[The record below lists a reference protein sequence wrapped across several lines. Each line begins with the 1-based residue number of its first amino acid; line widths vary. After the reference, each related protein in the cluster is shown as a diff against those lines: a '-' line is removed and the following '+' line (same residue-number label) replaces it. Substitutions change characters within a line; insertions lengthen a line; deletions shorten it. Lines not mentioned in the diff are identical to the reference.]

1 MTKVNEVLKKR
12 IDIHTSTPSNG
23 LLEFQSAVQGG
34 YVVDIT
40 NRGGVARRGLH
51 IFLELIKA
59 TPLEEVAVEEV
70 AVEEVV
76 VEEVVVEEVVVEEVV
91 VDAPKEIPAPT
102 TPKRNTAKK
111 PTTEGA
117 KDGYGIG

>member
-12 IDIHTSTPSNG
+12 IDIHTSSPNDG

-59 TPLEEVAVEEV
+59 TPLEVTP
-70 AVEEVV
+70 
-76 VEEVVVEEVVVEEVV
+76 
-91 VDAPKEIPAPT
+91 VDAPKEAPAPT

-111 PTTEGA
+111 PTTEDVKEDA
-117 KDGYGIG
+117 K

>member
-1 MTKVNEVLKKR
+1 MLKKR
-12 IDIHTSTPSNG
+12 IDIHTSAPSNG

-59 TPLEEVAVEEV
+59 TPLEVTPVVEEVAVEEV
-70 AVEEVV
+70 AVE
-76 VEEVVVEEVVVEEVV
+76 
-91 VDAPKEIPAPT
+91 APKEIPAPT

-111 PTTEGA
+111 STTEDVKEDA
-117 KDGYGIG
+117 K

>member
-1 MTKVNEVLKKR
+1 MLKKR
-12 IDIHTSTPSNG
+12 IDIHTSAPSNG

-59 TPLEEVAVEEV
+59 TPLEVTPLEVTPVVEEV
-70 AVEEVV
+70 A
-76 VEEVVVEEVVVEEVV
+76 
-91 VDAPKEIPAPT
+91 VDAPKEIPEPT

-111 PTTEGA
+111 STTEDVKEDA
-117 KDGYGIG
+117 K

>member
-1 MTKVNEVLKKR
+1 MLKKR
-12 IDIHTSTPSNG
+12 IDIHTSSPNNG

-59 TPLEEVAVEEV
+59 TPLEVTPVVEEV
-70 AVEEVV
+70 A
-76 VEEVVVEEVVVEEVV
+76 

-102 TPKRNTAKK
+102 TPKRSTTKK
-111 PTTEGA
+111 STTDDVE
-117 KDGYGIG
+117 

>member
-12 IDIHTSTPSNG
+12 INVHTSAPSNG

-59 TPLEEVAVEEV
+59 TPLEVTPVVEEV
-70 AVEEVV
+70 A
-76 VEEVVVEEVVVEEVV
+76 

-111 PTTEGA
+111 STTEDA
-117 KDGYGIG
+117 KEDAK

>member
-70 AVEEVV
+70 V

>member
-1 MTKVNEVLKKR
+1 MLKKR
-12 IDIHTSTPSNG
+12 IDIHTSAPSNG

-59 TPLEEVAVEEV
+59 TPLEVTPLEVTPLEVTPLEVTPVVEEV
-70 AVEEVV
+70 A
-76 VEEVVVEEVVVEEVV
+76 

>member
-1 MTKVNEVLKKR
+1 MTEVNKVNKVLKKR
-12 IDIHTSTPSNG
+12 IDIHTSSPNNG
-23 LLEFQSAVQGG
+23 LLEFQSAVQDG

-59 TPLEEVAVEEV
+59 TPLEATPVVEEV
-70 AVEEVV
+70 AVEEV
-76 VEEVVVEEVVVEEVV
+76 
-91 VDAPKEIPAPT
+91 AAPT

-111 PTTEGA
+111 STTEDVKEDA
-117 KDGYGIG
+117 K

>member
-12 IDIHTSTPSNG
+12 IDIHTSAPSNG
-23 LLEFQSAVQGG
+23 LLEFQSAVQDG

-59 TPLEEVAVEEV
+59 TPLEVTPVVEEV
-70 AVEEVV
+70 AVEEVA
-76 VEEVVVEEVVVEEVV
+76 

-111 PTTEGA
+111 STTEDV

>member
-1 MTKVNEVLKKR
+1 MTEVNKVNKVLKKR
-12 IDIHTSTPSNG
+12 IDIHTSSPNNG

-59 TPLEEVAVEEV
+59 TPLEVTPVVEEVTPVVEEV
-70 AVEEVV
+70 AVN
-76 VEEVVVEEVVVEEVV
+76 
-91 VDAPKEIPAPT
+91 APKEVPAPT

-111 PTTEGA
+111 STTEDVKEDA
-117 KDGYGIG
+117 K

>member
-1 MTKVNEVLKKR
+1 MLKKR
-12 IDIHTSTPSNG
+12 IDIHTSSPNNG

-40 NRGGVARRGLH
+40 NRGGVTRRGLH

-59 TPLEEVAVEEV
+59 TPLETKE
-70 AVEEVV
+70 
-76 VEEVVVEEVVVEEVV
+76 EEVV
-91 VDAPKEIPAPT
+91 VDAPKEAPTQT

-111 PTTEGA
+111 PTTEDTKEDA
-117 KDGYGIG
+117 K

>member
-12 IDIHTSTPSNG
+12 IDIHTSSPSNG

-59 TPLEEVAVEEV
+59 TPVETK
-70 AVEEVV
+70 
-76 VEEVVVEEVVVEEVV
+76 EEVV
-91 VDAPKEIPAPT
+91 VDVPKEAPT
-102 TPKRNTAKK
+102 RNTAKK
-111 PTTEGA
+111 STTEDVKEDA
-117 KDGYGIG
+117 K

>member
-1 MTKVNEVLKKR
+1 MLKKR
-12 IDIHTSTPSNG
+12 IDIHTLSPNNG

-40 NRGGVARRGLH
+40 NRGGVARRGLR

-59 TPLEEVAVEEV
+59 TPLEVTPVVEEV
-70 AVEEVV
+70 AVEEVA
-76 VEEVVVEEVVVEEVV
+76 

-111 PTTEGA
+111 STTEDVKEDA
-117 KDGYGIG
+117 K

>member
-1 MTKVNEVLKKR
+1 MLKKR
-12 IDIHTSTPSNG
+12 IDIHTSSPNNG

-51 IFLELIKA
+51 IFLEMIKA
-59 TPLEEVAVEEV
+59 TPVETKEEEEVDVKVFNDALNKLQDESLITDEV
-70 AVEEVV
+70 HK
-76 VEEVVVEEVVVEEVV
+76 
-91 VDAPKEIPAPT
+91 DNIKPT

-111 PTTEGA
+111 STTEDVKEDA
-117 KDGYGIG
+117 K

>member
-1 MTKVNEVLKKR
+1 MLKKR
-12 IDIHTSTPSNG
+12 IDIHTSAPSNG

-59 TPLEEVAVEEV
+59 TPLEVTPVVEEVAVEEV
-70 AVEEVV
+70 AVEEVA
-76 VEEVVVEEVVVEEVV
+76 VEEVAVEEVA

-111 PTTEGA
+111 STTEDVKEDA
-117 KDGYGIG
+117 K

>member
-1 MTKVNEVLKKR
+1 MLKKR
-12 IDIHTSTPSNG
+12 IDIHTSAPSNG
-23 LLEFQSAVQGG
+23 LLKFQSAVQGG

-59 TPLEEVAVEEV
+59 TPLEVTPVVEEV
-70 AVEEVV
+70 AVEEVA
-76 VEEVVVEEVVVEEVV
+76 

-111 PTTEGA
+111 STTEDVKEDA
-117 KDGYGIG
+117 K

>member
-1 MTKVNEVLKKR
+1 MTKVNKVNKVLKKQ
-12 IDIHTSTPSNG
+12 IDIHTLSPSNG

-59 TPLEEVAVEEV
+59 TP
-70 AVEEVV
+70 
-76 VEEVVVEEVVVEEVV
+76 
-91 VDAPKEIPAPT
+91 VDDPKEVPPS
-102 TPKRNTAKK
+102 
-111 PTTEGA
+111 
-117 KDGYGIG
+117 YL

>member
-1 MTKVNEVLKKR
+1 MLKKR
-12 IDIHTSTPSNG
+12 IDIHTSSPSNG

-59 TPLEEVAVEEV
+59 TPLETKE
-70 AVEEVV
+70 
-76 VEEVVVEEVVVEEVV
+76 EEVV
-91 VDAPKEIPAPT
+91 VDAPKEVPAPT
-102 TPKRNTAKK
+102 TPRRNTAKK
-111 PTTEGA
+111 PTTEDTKEDA
-117 KDGYGIG
+117 K

>member
-12 IDIHTSTPSNG
+12 IDIHTSAPSNG

-59 TPLEEVAVEEV
+59 TPLEATP
-70 AVEEVV
+70 
-76 VEEVVVEEVVVEEVV
+76 
-91 VDAPKEIPAPT
+91 VDAPKEAPTPT
-102 TPKRNTAKK
+102 TPTRNTAKK
-111 PTTEGA
+111 PTTEDVKEDA
-117 KDGYGIG
+117 K

>member
-12 IDIHTSTPSNG
+12 IDIHTLSPNNG

-34 YVVDIT
+34 YVIDIT

-59 TPLEEVAVEEV
+59 TPVETKEEDVKVFNDALNKLQDESLITDEV
-70 AVEEVV
+70 HK
-76 VEEVVVEEVVVEEVV
+76 
-91 VDAPKEIPAPT
+91 DNIKPT
-102 TPKRNTAKK
+102 TPKRSTAKK
-111 PTTEGA
+111 STTDDV
-117 KDGYGIG
+117 K